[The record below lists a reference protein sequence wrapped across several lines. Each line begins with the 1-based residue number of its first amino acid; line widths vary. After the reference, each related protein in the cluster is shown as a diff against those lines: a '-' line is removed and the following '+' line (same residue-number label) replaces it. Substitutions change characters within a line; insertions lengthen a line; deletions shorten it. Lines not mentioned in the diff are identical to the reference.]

1 MGKVIREKRGFSLV
15 EVLIGLIL
23 LAIGLLAIAGM
34 QATSIRGNFSSN
46 NVMEATYIAQDRL
59 EFLINLPL
67 GDALIEA
74 SDAGLHYD
82 DGTTKISTGSYS
94 SVAFSRSYTVTTV
107 KDSTHG
113 NYLRIDYVVAWND
126 GVDHSISLYT
136 MRSQ

>member
-1 MGKVIREKRGFSLV
+1 MSRGRNRGFTLI
-15 EVLIGLIL
+15 EVLIGMIF

-34 QATSIRGNFSSN
+34 QAASIRGNFSSN

-67 GDALIEA
+67 GDPLIKA
-74 SDAGLHYD
+74 SDGGQYHD
-82 DGTTKISTGSYS
+82 DQTRKVTTGSYTS
-94 SVAFSRSYTVTTV
+94 LVFSRSYPVTTV
-107 KDSTHG
+107 KDPAHG

-126 GVDHSISLYT
+126 GAAHSISFSM